1 MCYGHLAPGV
11 DATHDFRSPDDRRDI
26 EKEVVGF
33 LPGAPLWVAVDSQ
46 DRAVAF
52 MLLGVTIWRR
62 CLLILRIEDPV
73 WGVPLSDTR

>member
-1 MCYGHLAPGV
+1 M
-11 DATHDFRSPDDRRDI
+11 
-26 EKEVVGF
+26 
-33 LPGAPLWVAVDSQ
+33 PGAPLWVAVDSQ